1 MILLAIVLLVM
12 TIISGKIILKKLEC
26 IEQNQRES
34 IQGELLGFFLFYTMF
49 IIMFFTSI
57 IR

>member
-26 IEQNQRES
+26 IEQSQRES

-57 IR
+57 I